1 MEKLLDILASGIHE
15 TKNQLF
21 YAETAI
27 AAAEATH
34 GIDLGE
40 ARYAIER
47 GAHRLNR
54 TLAAYR
60 LLRHERQLALIPTVV
75 SDLCAEMALEA
86 RLHLQHHGLT
96 LRLDCALE
104 DAWPMDRELVEDMLS
119 NALQNASRFARTQ
132 ILLRACSVD
141 GGLQLCVADDGP
153 GFASL
158 PPAGGTGLRIAH
170 RLAELHSR
178 GPEHGTLTLSNGG
191 PLNGACFT
199 LWLP

>member
-27 AAAEATH
+27 AAAEAAH
-34 GIDLGE
+34 GIDLAE

-54 TLAAYR
+54 TLTAYR
-60 LLRHERQLALIPTVV
+60 LLRHERQLALIPTVI

-86 RLHLQHHGLT
+86 RLHLQHHA
-96 LRLDCALE
+96 LDLNVDCPLD

-119 NALQNASRFARTQ
+119 NALQNASRFARQ
-132 ILLRACSVD
+132 QVQLRAALVE
-141 GGLQLCVADDGP
+141 GGLQLSVADDGP
-153 GFASL
+153 GFAAL
-158 PPAGGTGLRIAH
+158 PPVSGTGLRIAR
-170 RLAELHSR
+170 RLAELHTR
-178 GPEHGTLTLSNGG
+178 GPRHGTLTLTNGG
-191 PLNGACFT
+191 PLGGACYT

>member
-27 AAAEATH
+27 AAAEAAH

-60 LLRHERQLALIPTVV
+60 LLRHERQLALIPTVI

-86 RLHLQHHGLT
+86 CLHLQHQALT
-96 LRLDCALE
+96 LTVDCSLD

-119 NALQNASRFARTQ
+119 NALQNASRFARQ
-132 ILLRACSVD
+132 HILLQASLVE

-153 GFASL
+153 GFAHL
-158 PPAGGTGLRIAH
+158 PPASGTGLRIAR
-170 RLAELHSR
+170 RLAELHTR
-178 GPEHGTLTLSNGG
+178 GSQHGSLTLSNGG